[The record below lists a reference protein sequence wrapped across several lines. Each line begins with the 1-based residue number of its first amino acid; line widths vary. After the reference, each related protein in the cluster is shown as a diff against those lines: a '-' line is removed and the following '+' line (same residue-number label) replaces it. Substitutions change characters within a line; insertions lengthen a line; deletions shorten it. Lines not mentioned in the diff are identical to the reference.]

1 MSIAKTVQIC
11 IESMPA
17 GTIFSYQELPLYAKS
32 PGAVIKAVSRLVEDK
47 RLERFSK
54 GKYYVPKTGL
64 LGQYTP
70 SDSELLRSILYKGG
84 RLRGY
89 VTGLSLFNQLGL
101 TTQVPRTITLAING
115 GRQKKEFGTIKVKT
129 LITRVPI
136 EEKDVPL
143 LQYLDVL
150 KEIKSIPDSDINL
163 SLKKLQKK
171 IFELS
176 TKEQERLVFLAEHY
190 YGPQTRALIG
200 LLFSS
205 LNLFISEGLIRSLNP
220 ITRYKL
226 NLNQQDWP
234 MVGEWNIH

>member
-1 MSIAKTVQIC
+1 MRRTV
-11 IESMPA
+11 
-17 GTIFSYQELPLYAKS
+17 
-32 PGAVIKAVSRLVEDK
+32 
-47 RLERFSK
+47 
-54 GKYYVPKTGL
+54 
-64 LGQYTP
+64 
-70 SDSELLRSILYKGG
+70 
-84 RLRGY
+84 
-89 VTGLSLFNQLGL
+89 
-101 TTQVPRTITLAING
+101 TLAING
-115 GRQKKEFGTIKVKT
+115 SRQKKEFGTIKVKT
-129 LITRVPI
+129 LVTRVPI

-190 YGPQTRALIG
+190 YGPQARALIG

-205 LNLFISEGLIRSLNP
+205 LNLFVPEGLIRSLNP
-220 ITRYKL
+220 TTRYKL